1 MGVKKNKMENA
12 DLLYKLIQTVLFIL
26 PLAGLIWKAARQAG
40 RIEEMERGL
49 TELTAKMA
57 KIENQNKADILEIKN
72 SINSLN
78 IAFIKIDTALQ
89 FITKEIKKGK
99 E

>member
-1 MGVKKNKMENA
+1 MENA

-40 RIEEMERGL
+40 RIEEMERDL

-57 KIENQNKADILEIKN
+57 KIEDHNKADILEIKN

>member
-1 MGVKKNKMENA
+1 MENA
-12 DLLYKLIQTVLFIL
+12 DLMYKLIQTVLFIL

-49 TELTAKMA
+49 NELTAKMA
-57 KIENQNKADILEIKN
+57 KIEDQNNEDILEIKN

>member
-1 MGVKKNKMENA
+1 MENA

-40 RIEEMERGL
+40 RIEEMERDL
-49 TELTAKMA
+49 TEITAKMA
-57 KIENQNKADILEIKN
+57 KIEDQNNADILEIKKA
-72 SINSLN
+72 INSLN
-78 IAFIKIDTALQ
+78 IAFTKIDTALQ
-89 FITKEIKKGK
+89 FITEEIKKGK

>member
-1 MGVKKNKMENA
+1 MTNA
-12 DLLYKLIQTVLFIL
+12 NLLYNLFQTVIFIL
-26 PLAGLIWKAARQAG
+26 PIAGLIWKAARQAG
-40 RIEEMERGL
+40 RIEEMEKDL
-49 TELTAKMA
+49 TELTSKIS
-57 KIENQNKADILEIKN
+57 KIEDQNNADILEIKN

-78 IAFIKIDTALQ
+78 IAFTKIDTALQ

>member
-1 MGVKKNKMENA
+1 MKNAN
-12 DLLYKLIQTVLFIL
+12 LLYNLFQTVIFIL
-26 PLAGLIWKAARQAG
+26 PIAGLIWKAARQAG
-40 RIEEMERGL
+40 RIEEMEKDL
-49 TELTAKMA
+49 TELTAKIS
-57 KIENQNKADILEIKN
+57 KIEDQNNADILEIKN

-78 IAFIKIDTALQ
+78 IAFTKIDIAIQ

>member
-1 MGVKKNKMENA
+1 MGVKKKKMENA

-40 RIEEMERGL
+40 RIEEMERDL
-49 TELTAKMA
+49 TGLTAKMA
-57 KIENQNKADILEIKN
+57 KIEDQNNADILEIKN

-78 IAFIKIDTALQ
+78 IAFIKFDTALQ
-89 FITKEIKKGK
+89 FITKEIKKDK

>member
-1 MGVKKNKMENA
+1 MKNAN
-12 DLLYKLIQTVLFIL
+12 LLYNLFQTVIFIL
-26 PLAGLIWKAARQAG
+26 PIAGLIWKAARQAG
-40 RIEEMERGL
+40 RIEEMEKDL

-57 KIENQNKADILEIKN
+57 KIEDQNNADILEIKN

-78 IAFIKIDTALQ
+78 ISFTKIDTALQ

>member
-1 MGVKKNKMENA
+1 MENA

-40 RIEEMERGL
+40 RIEEMERDL
-49 TELTAKMA
+49 NELTAKMA
-57 KIENQNKADILEIKN
+57 KIEDQNNADILEIKN

>member
-1 MGVKKNKMENA
+1 MNNA
-12 DLLYKLIQTVLFIL
+12 NLLYNLFQTVIFIL
-26 PLAGLIWKAARQAG
+26 PIAGLIWKAARQAG
-40 RIEEMERGL
+40 RIEEMEKDL

-57 KIENQNKADILEIKN
+57 KIEDQNNADILEIKN

-78 IAFIKIDTALQ
+78 ISFTKIDTALQ

>member
-1 MGVKKNKMENA
+1 MNNA
-12 DLLYKLIQTVLFIL
+12 NLLYNLFQTVIFIL
-26 PLAGLIWKAARQAG
+26 PIAGLIWKAARQAG
-40 RIEEMERGL
+40 RIEEMEKDL
-49 TELTAKMA
+49 TELTAKIS
-57 KIENQNKADILEIKN
+57 KIEDQNNADILEIKN

-78 IAFIKIDTALQ
+78 IAFTKIDTALQ